1 MSSGEVVLFTTSSLD
16 IPSAHLYRKSTNSQG
31 TQRQFFGKYIC
42 SEDDWRSRIFGAFI
56 VKVLAC
62 LPLLGFSNISWYNCP
77 FLTDFQFPLKR

>member
-42 SEDDWRSRIFGAFI
+42 SEDD
-56 VKVLAC
+56 
-62 LPLLGFSNISWYNCP
+62 
-77 FLTDFQFPLKR
+77 